1 MLTKSQYSIIVAFVG
16 LAIVYW
22 QWRDR
27 RSWQTSQRRE
37 DGEVIFRN
45 APRPSEP

>member
-1 MLTKSQYSIIVAFVG
+1 MLTKSQYSIIVALFG
-16 LAIVYW
+16 IAIIYW

-37 DGEVIFRN
+37 EGEVIFRN
-45 APRPSEP
+45 TPQTSEP